1 MAALFDKNAPNSDNK
16 KFFGGR
22 NYFLFFR
29 LENLSLSLFA
39 QTLSFNRHAMV
50 EEFESSAK
58 NFFTITS
65 QKYLKNATFD
75 LTKHNGKSVL
85 PDTEDNFQQWPH
97 CNIWLWNVTLFQ
109 TDLPL
114 TDTVVTIL
122 SNANLKYVKQSKF
135 ISNNIQILND
145 QLNLTFKQHR

>member
-1 MAALFDKNAPNSDNK
+1 MLKFWSYLRWRGIRKFPRIIGSTVNLYNERNLAQNGCCIEEKCPQSDNK
-16 KFFGGR
+16 NFFGGR

-50 EEFESSAK
+50 EEFKSSAK
-58 NFFTITS
+58 NFFTISS
-65 QKYLKNATFD
+65 QRYLKNATFD

-97 CNIWLWNVTLFQ
+97 CIMWL
-109 TDLPL
+109 
-114 TDTVVTIL
+114 
-122 SNANLKYVKQSKF
+122 
-135 ISNNIQILND
+135 
-145 QLNLTFKQHR
+145 

>member
-1 MAALFDKNAPNSDNK
+1 MPPIQTTKS
-16 KFFGGR
+16 FFGGR

-50 EEFESSAK
+50 EEFKSSAK

-65 QKYLKNATFD
+65 QRYLKNATFD

-122 SNANLKYVKQSKF
+122 SNANLKHVKQSKF
-135 ISNNIQILND
+135 IINNIQILDD
-145 QLNLTFKQHR
+145 QLDLTFKQHR

>member
-1 MAALFDKNAPNSDNK
+1 MPPIQTTKS
-16 KFFGGR
+16 FFGGR

-39 QTLSFNRHAMV
+39 QTLSFNRHARV
-50 EEFESSAK
+50 EEFKSSAK

-135 ISNNIQILND
+135 ISNNIKILND

>member
-1 MAALFDKNAPNSDNK
+1 MAAVFDKNAPNSDNK

-39 QTLSFNRHAMV
+39 QTLSFNRHARV
-50 EEFESSAK
+50 EEFKSSAK
-58 NFFTITS
+58 NFFNIFS
-65 QKYLKNATFD
+65 QNKIKNATSS
-75 LTKHNGKSVL
+75 LVKHNGKSVL

-122 SNANLKYVKQSKF
+122 SIKNDLKSVKTTHKV
-135 ISNNIQILND
+135 LND
-145 QLNLTFKQHR
+145 LLNLTFNQHR